1 MVRAFGA
8 FLLLFSLLS
17 LVVHLTAMFFVL
29 ATGAIAVFAAEGV
42 LVYLSRSSRAVA
54 VRREEGL

>member
-17 LVVHLTAMFFVL
+17 LVVHLTSMFFVL

-42 LVYLSRSSRAVA
+42 LGYLSRSSRAVA
-54 VRREEGL
+54 MRREEGL